1 MGDGKMDATVDRI
14 ISLLPSTTEIVFALG
29 LGDKLVAVTHECDYP
44 SEATKLPAITSA
56 DINPASMSN
65 KDLHN
70 HVTSAVHE
78 GSSIY
83 TLDHALL
90 EKLDPDLILTQELC
104 DVCAVSYDTVQDA
117 VRQIS
122 GDHTILSLE
131 PTTLSTI
138 LETIEHVGKATGTDE
153 QAATLVAGLQAR
165 IDAVTTQAKKAANR
179 PRVFTLEWMDPPF
192 AGGHWVPEMVQ
203 LAGGTTCLVD
213 VGVPSRVVTWEE
225 IAAFDP
231 EVIVVMP
238 CGYHLDAM
246 ELEFRMTPFPAEW
259 GTLTAVRNGN
269 VYGVDATAYFSRPG
283 PRAVDGLEI
292 MAEILHP
299 ELFPRQSPVDAWR
312 ILDLRDC
319 DQ

>member
-1 MGDGKMDATVDRI
+1 MDTTVDRI
-14 ISLLPSTTEIVFALG
+14 CSLLPSTTEIVFALG

-56 DINPASMSN
+56 GIDPASMSN
-65 KDLHN
+65 RDLHN

-90 EKLDPDLILTQELC
+90 EKMNPDLILTQELC

-117 VRQIS
+117 VRQID
-122 GDHTILSLE
+122 GNHTILSLE
-131 PTTLSTI
+131 PTTLGAI
-138 LETIEHVGKATGTDE
+138 LETIEHVGKATDTVE
-153 QAATLVAGLQAR
+153 RAETLVAGLQAR
-165 IDAVTTQAKKAANR
+165 IDAVKTQAKKATTN

-203 LAGGTTCLVD
+203 LAGGLTILVD

-225 IAAFDP
+225 IAACDP

-238 CGYHLDAM
+238 CGYHLDAL
-246 ELEFRMTPFPAEW
+246 EHEFRMTPFPVEW
-259 GTLTAVRNGN
+259 GALTAVRNGL

-299 ELFPRQSPVDAWR
+299 ELFPRKSPADAWR
-312 ILDLRDC
+312 ILDLKDC
-319 DQ
+319 EQ

>member
-1 MGDGKMDATVDRI
+1 MDATADRI

-44 SEATKLPAITSA
+44 AEAAKLPAITSA
-56 DINPASMSN
+56 SINPASMSN
-65 KDLHN
+65 RDLHN

-83 TLDHALL
+83 TLDQALL

-104 DVCAVSYDTVQDA
+104 DVCAVSYDTVQAA
-117 VRQIS
+117 VRQIE

-131 PTTLSTI
+131 PTTLSAI
-138 LETIEHVGKATGTDE
+138 LETIEHVGKATGTVE
-153 QAATLVAGLQAR
+153 QAAKLVAGLQAR
-165 IDAVTTQAKKAANR
+165 IDAVTAQAKKATTN

-203 LAGGTTCLVD
+203 LAGGTTGLVD
-213 VGVPSRVVTWEE
+213 VGVPSRVATWEE

-238 CGYHLDAM
+238 CGYHLDVM

-259 GTLTAVRNGN
+259 GTLTAVRNGT
-269 VYGVDATAYFSRPG
+269 VYGVDATSYFSRPG

-299 ELFPRQSPVDAWR
+299 ELFPRQSPADAWR